1 MSIFE
6 PADAAETSR
15 MLSVFRIVAAAVF
28 ITVGTMKLFN
38 FPPLP
43 AGTPPIT
50 FLTESWIAGILETV
64 GGPLILLGLFTRPV
78 AFILAGEMSVAYF
91 QYHFPNSIWPTVNM
105 GIPAIMYCFFF
116 LYLVFAG
123 PGVWSIDAMIA
134 ARRQAAAARRVTP

>member
-6 PADAAETSR
+6 PAPESETTR

-28 ITVGTMKLFN
+28 ISSGTMKLFN

-43 AGTPPIT
+43 QGVPPIT
-50 FLTESWIAGILETV
+50 FLSEPWFAGVLETV
-64 GGPLILLGLFTRPV
+64 GGPLILVGLFTRPV
-78 AFILAGEMSVAYF
+78 AFILAGQMAVAYF
-91 QYHFPNSIWPTVNM
+91 QYAYPVSFWPTSNW

-123 PGVWSIDAMIA
+123 PGEWSLDAAIARRRRASA
-134 ARRQAAAARRVTP
+134 ARKVTP